1 MKSGT
6 ATSEVLNTL
15 LGKIKSTN
23 NSGVTVTLNGTS
35 NTGLS
40 FSEAAL
46 TPLAENIT
54 NCNVGD
60 KYQKTLNLNYT
71 ATDATGSSYTVSTKI
86 LVEVEYD
93 LPTMI
98 VPAFSG
104 TLGSQTYRKPIVYN
118 GMTIQVMYS
127 GGYN

>member
-1 MKSGT
+1 MLEAGRVVSIALDETYVDENGVYKYNGTTALKSGT

-46 TPLAENIT
+46 TP
-54 NCNVGD
+54 
-60 KYQKTLNLNYT
+60 
-71 ATDATGSSYTVSTKI
+71 
-86 LVEVEYD
+86 
-93 LPTMI
+93 
-98 VPAFSG
+98 
-104 TLGSQTYRKPIVYN
+104 
-118 GMTIQVMYS
+118 
-127 GGYN
+127 